1 MLALLPDPPSR
12 AAWRALG
19 TGPCSVFGGVG
30 LSSETVRVSTSEMV
44 VVFFHQVRTG
54 ARTPTH
60 CRPVSTQCV
69 VTRVIDGLTPPPH
82 LCVPETDPARL
93 SPGVQDP
100 AAVLKAVSEPAGGP
114 GCQGHPRYALPES
127 VVPLVPSPPSPMDC
141 TEEQ

>member
-54 ARTPTH
+54 ARTPGH

-69 VTRVIDGLTPPPH
+69 VTRVIDGLTTPPTASQKLTLRDFPREFKT
-82 LCVPETDPARL
+82 LLRSSKRFRNRRVAQGAKVIQGTPC
-93 SPGVQDP
+93 
-100 AAVLKAVSEPAGGP
+100 LKV
-114 GCQGHPRYALPES
+114 
-127 VVPLVPSPPSPMDC
+127 
-141 TEEQ
+141 